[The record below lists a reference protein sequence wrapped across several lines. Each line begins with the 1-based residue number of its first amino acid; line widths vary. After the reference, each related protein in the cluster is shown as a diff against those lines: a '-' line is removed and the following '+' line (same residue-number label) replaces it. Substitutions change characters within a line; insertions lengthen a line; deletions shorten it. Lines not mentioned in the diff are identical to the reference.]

1 MQNEPVKNDNQ
12 VNGGVTPNESTL
24 GNTVPP
30 ETPQVVNNNVTN
42 SNVTPSEPQN
52 NRVDN
57 QSPMESPLEMGEA
70 INMNSVSNVTPMTMS
85 SNSGE
90 VNQNNNAQKKSNKKL
105 FIIIGIVVAVII
117 LLLVVSFI
125 YIKFKFTAPK
135 FIDEKVEE
143 FSATIDSMFSEYSLN
158 SLEDTHMSGDLTLN
172 TSMEDLA
179 SLNGLTVNF
188 DVGYSLSK
196 EIIDLNLELLNGSD
210 SIASGEIYIDDTA
223 MYIDSSEIFNQVL
236 YSTLEENPFGD
247 INSEEMQSLMDINNF
262 KEFIK
267 NFTKYIATALKEGE
281 VNSSVSGLSA
291 KYTYIIN
298 ENNKEA
304 FLNKLNELV
313 DNDESMKYFL
323 MLLTNTDDVTFLD
336 VPDMTLEV
344 EVSVPS
350 GDVKNFNFVME
361 DLKVS
366 LNEISNDNYELT
378 INDSTVID
386 VKTDGDNINLFYEDD
401 LGLFD
406 ITFNNKDYTLDANI
420 ETNGQVIKVAITN
433 SNANTKNT
441 KIELD
446 GTSME
451 GTAINLI
458 IDSTVVVKSNE
469 ESDTVGNIT
478 LTSDIANLE
487 LEYNVNTKVGKD
499 LVSEKTFDDMKDI
512 NDLTSADENTINNN
526 LINILSELFP
536 ELAGSINS
544 SSEQSF
550 LVNSNVI
557 LASYELSTASSVSCI
572 SITDLSN
579 LGLIETDGTFQGK
592 FVNNNDGSYTVW
604 ITDGNYMVVSKN
616 INGNEI
622 TDVDIQEYDA
632 SLFLSDY
639 YTCNQVVL

>member
-1 MQNEPVKNDNQ
+1 MQNEPLKNDNQ
-12 VNGGVTPNESTL
+12 VNGGITPNESTL

-57 QSPMESPLEMGEA
+57 QSPMESPLEMGES
-70 INMNSVSNVTPMTMS
+70 INMNSVSNVAPMTMS
-85 SNSGE
+85 SNNGE
-90 VNQNNNAQKKSNKKL
+90 VNQNNNAQKKNNKKL

-158 SLEDTHMSGDLTLN
+158 SLEDTYMSGDLTLN

-313 DNDESMKYFL
+313 DNDESMKNFL

-487 LEYNVNTKVGKD
+487 LEYNVNTKVGTD
-499 LVSEKTFDDMKDI
+499 LVSEKTYDDMKDI

-526 LINILSELFP
+526 LMNILSELFP
-536 ELAGSINS
+536 ELAGSMNS

-622 TDVDIQEYDA
+622 TDFDIQEYDA

>member
-1 MQNEPVKNDNQ
+1 MQNEPLKNDNQ
-12 VNGGVTPNESTL
+12 VNGGITPNESIL

-70 INMNSVSNVTPMTMS
+70 INMNGVSNVAPMTMS
-85 SNSGE
+85 SNNGE
-90 VNQNNNAQKKSNKKL
+90 VNQNNNAQKKNNKKL

-158 SLEDTHMSGDLTLN
+158 SLEDTYMSGDLTLN

-236 YSTLEENPFGD
+236 YSTLEENPFGG
-247 INSEEMQSLMDINNF
+247 INSEEMQSLLDINNF

-281 VNSSVSGLSA
+281 VNSSVTGLSA

-313 DNDESMKYFL
+313 DNDESMKNFL

-451 GTAINLI
+451 GTAINLT
-458 IDSTVVVKSNE
+458 IDSTVAVKSNE

-512 NDLTSADENTINNN
+512 NDLTSADENMINNN
-526 LINILSELFP
+526 LMNILSELFP

-622 TDVDIQEYDA
+622 TDFDIQEYDA

>member
-1 MQNEPVKNDNQ
+1 MQNEPLKNDNQ
-12 VNGGVTPNESTL
+12 VNGGITPNESTL

-57 QSPMESPLEMGEA
+57 QSPMESPLEMGES
-70 INMNSVSNVTPMTMS
+70 INMNSVSNVAPMTMS
-85 SNSGE
+85 SNNGE
-90 VNQNNNAQKKSNKKL
+90 VNQNNNAQKKNNKKL

-158 SLEDTHMSGDLTLN
+158 SLEDTYMSGDLTLN

-236 YSTLEENPFGD
+236 YSTLEENPFGG
-247 INSEEMQSLMDINNF
+247 INSEEMQSLLDINNF

-313 DNDESMKYFL
+313 DNDESMKNFL

-487 LEYNVNTKVGKD
+487 LEYNVNTKVGTD
-499 LVSEKTFDDMKDI
+499 LVSEKTYDDMKDI

-526 LINILSELFP
+526 LMNILSELFP
-536 ELAGSINS
+536 ELAGSMNS

-622 TDVDIQEYDA
+622 TDFDIQEYDA

>member
-487 LEYNVNTKVGKD
+487 LEYNVNTKVGTD

-536 ELAGSINS
+536 ELAGSMNS

>member
-1 MQNEPVKNDNQ
+1 MQNEPLKNDNQ
-12 VNGGVTPNESTL
+12 VNGGITPNESTL

-57 QSPMESPLEMGEA
+57 QSPMESPLEMGES
-70 INMNSVSNVTPMTMS
+70 INMNSVSNVAPMTMS
-85 SNSGE
+85 SNNGE
-90 VNQNNNAQKKSNKKL
+90 VNQNNNAQKKNNKKL

-158 SLEDTHMSGDLTLN
+158 SLEDTYMSGDLTLN

-236 YSTLEENPFGD
+236 YSTLEENPFGG
-247 INSEEMQSLMDINNF
+247 INSEEMQSLLDINNF

-281 VNSSVSGLSA
+281 VNSSVTGLSA

-313 DNDESMKYFL
+313 DNDESMKNFL

-451 GTAINLI
+451 GTAINLT
-458 IDSTVVVKSNE
+458 IDSTVAVKSNE

-512 NDLTSADENTINNN
+512 NDLTSADENMINNN
-526 LINILSELFP
+526 LMNILSELFP

-622 TDVDIQEYDA
+622 TDFDIQEYDA

>member
-1 MQNEPVKNDNQ
+1 MQNEPLKNDNQ
-12 VNGGVTPNESTL
+12 VNGGITPNESTL

-57 QSPMESPLEMGEA
+57 QSPMESPLEMGES
-70 INMNSVSNVTPMTMS
+70 INMNSVSNVAPMTMS
-85 SNSGE
+85 SNNGE
-90 VNQNNNAQKKSNKKL
+90 VNQNNNAQKKNNKKL

-158 SLEDTHMSGDLTLN
+158 SLEDTYMSGDLTLN

-313 DNDESMKYFL
+313 DNDESMKNFL

-487 LEYNVNTKVGKD
+487 LEYNVNTKVGTD
-499 LVSEKTFDDMKDI
+499 LVSEKTYDDMKDI

-526 LINILSELFP
+526 LMNILSELFP
-536 ELAGSINS
+536 ELAGSMNS

-557 LASYELSTASSVSCI
+557 LSTASSVSCI

-622 TDVDIQEYDA
+622 TDFDIQEYDA

>member
-70 INMNSVSNVTPMTMS
+70 INMNSVSNVAPMTMS

-487 LEYNVNTKVGKD
+487 LEYNVNTKVGTD

-536 ELAGSINS
+536 ELAGSMNS